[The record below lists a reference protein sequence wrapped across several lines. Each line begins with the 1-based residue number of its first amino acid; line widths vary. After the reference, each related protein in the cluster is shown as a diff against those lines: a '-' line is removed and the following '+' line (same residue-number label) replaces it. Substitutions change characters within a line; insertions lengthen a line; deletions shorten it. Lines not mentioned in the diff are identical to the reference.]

1 MVPRHQN
8 WIHCHMLLTKV
19 KKVLN
24 SRPHHVSNQSNI
36 LFKLPKTPAQ
46 SKIKGEK
53 RRKKK
58 RKIERK
64 EVATKKEKDYHIHR
78 PLLVFFPF
86 PVYITAQYSSTSL
99 SQLCTI
105 PLNPIYVWLTLTTLK
120 TTKATDKES
129 PIKRKQSLYYIRLT
143 CKMYID

>member
-1 MVPRHQN
+1 
-8 WIHCHMLLTKV
+8 MLLTKV
-19 KKVLN
+19 KKILN

-78 PLLVFFPF
+78 PLLVFFSIPCIYYCSVLFDIIIPIVHNPF
-86 PVYITAQYSSTSL
+86 KPYICLINFNHLKDNKSYGQREPNKKKA
-99 SQLCTI
+99 I
-105 PLNPIYVWLTLTTLK
+105 PL
-120 TTKATDKES
+120 
-129 PIKRKQSLYYIRLT
+129 LYTFNL
-143 CKMYID
+143 